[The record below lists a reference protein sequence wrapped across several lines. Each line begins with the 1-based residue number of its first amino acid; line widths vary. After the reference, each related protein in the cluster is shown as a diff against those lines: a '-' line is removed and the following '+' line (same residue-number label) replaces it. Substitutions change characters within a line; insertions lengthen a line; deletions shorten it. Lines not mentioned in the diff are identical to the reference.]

1 MKILVTGSAGFIG
14 SALKQFLEEQ
24 EIDVIP
30 FDIKDDLQ
38 YDIKDLEMLKKHVS
52 DVDGIVHLAAVS
64 RVITAQEQPH
74 ECVSTNIGGITNVL
88 EAARLRGKIT
98 PWIIFGSSREVFG
111 EPSVLPV
118 VEDSPKIPI
127 NIYGLSKITGEKLCE
142 TYARY
147 YGLKVR
153 ILRFSNVYTN
163 VNDHMDRVIPKF
175 ILKAL
180 KGEDLYINGSG
191 EEQFDFTYIS
201 DTVNGIWGCIQE
213 IERNDSAL
221 DDFNLSIGTP
231 VSLKDLAEI
240 IIKKTD
246 SKSRIMFNDSR
257 YYDVNHF
264 YASPKKAKENLGFS
278 PSISIEKG
286 IELAIQDLRKPSSYA
301 V

>member
-14 SALKQFLEEQ
+14 SALKEFLEEQ

-38 YDIKDLEMLKKHVS
+38 YDVKDLEMLKKYVS

-74 ECVSTNIGGITNVL
+74 ECVSTNIGGMANVL
-88 EAARLRGKIT
+88 EAARTRGNNS

-127 NIYGLSKITGEKLCE
+127 NIYGLSKITGENLCE
-142 TYARY
+142 TYTRY

-153 ILRFSNVYTN
+153 ILRFSNVYTSI
-163 VNDHMDRVIPKF
+163 NDHMDRVIPKF
-175 ILKAL
+175 ILQAL
-180 KGEDLYINGSG
+180 KGEDLFINGSG

-213 IERNDSAL
+213 IGRNDSVL

-240 IIKKTD
+240 IIEKTD
-246 SKSRIMFNDSR
+246 SKSRILFNDSR

-264 YASPKKAKENLGFS
+264 YASPKKAKDKLGFT
-278 PSISIEKG
+278 PSISIEEG
-286 IELAIQDLRKPSSYA
+286 IKLAIKDLKIMI
-301 V
+301 

>member
-14 SALKQFLEEQ
+14 SALKEFLEKQ

-38 YDIKDLEMLKKHVS
+38 CNVKNLEMLKKLVS

-64 RVITAQEQPH
+64 RVIIAQEQPH

-153 ILRFSNVYTN
+153 ILRFSNVYTSI
-163 VNDHMDRVIPKF
+163 NDHMDRVIPKF
-175 ILKAL
+175 ILQAL

-201 DTVNGIWGCIQE
+201 DTINGIWGCIQE

-264 YASPKKAKENLGFS
+264 YASPKKARDKLGFT
-278 PSISIEKG
+278 PSISIEEG
-286 IELAIQDLRKPSSYA
+286 IKLSIQDLRKI

>member
-14 SALKQFLEEQ
+14 SALKEFLEEQ

-38 YDIKDLEMLKKHVS
+38 YNIKDLKILKKRVS

-64 RVITAQEQPH
+64 RVIIAQEHPH
-74 ECVSTNIGGITNVL
+74 ECVSTNIGGVANVL
-88 EAARLRGKIT
+88 EAARTRGNNT

-118 VEDSPKIPI
+118 VEESPKIPI
-127 NIYGLSKITGEKLCE
+127 NIYGLSKITGENLCE
-142 TYARY
+142 VYTRY

-153 ILRFSNVYTN
+153 ILRFSNVYTSI
-163 VNDHMDRVIPKF
+163 NDHMDRVIPKF
-175 ILKAL
+175 ILQAL
-180 KGEDLYINGSG
+180 RDEDLYINGSG
-191 EEQFDFTYIS
+191 KEQFDFTYIS

-213 IERNDSAL
+213 IEKKDTVL

-231 VSLKDLAEI
+231 VSLKELAEL
-240 IIKKTD
+240 IIKKTE
-246 SKSRIMFNDSR
+246 SKSRIMFNYSR
-257 YYDVNHF
+257 NYDVNHF
-264 YASPKKAKENLGFS
+264 YASPKKAKDILRFS

-286 IELAIQDLRKPSSYA
+286 IELAIQDLHKI

>member
-14 SALKQFLEEQ
+14 SALKEFLEEQ

-38 YDIKDLEMLKKHVS
+38 YNIKDLEMLKKHVS

-64 RVITAQEQPH
+64 RVITAQQQPH
-74 ECVSTNIGGITNVL
+74 ECISTNIGGVANVL
-88 EAARLRGKIT
+88 EAARTRGKNS

-111 EPSVLPV
+111 EPLVLPV
-118 VEDSPKIPI
+118 FEDSPKIPI

-153 ILRFSNVYTN
+153 ILRFSNVYTSI
-163 VNDHMDRVIPKF
+163 NDHMDRVIPKF
-175 ILKAL
+175 ILQAL
-180 KGEDLYINGSG
+180 RDEDLYINGTG

-201 DTVNGIWGCIQE
+201 DTVYGIWGCIQE
-213 IERNDSAL
+213 IERKDSVL

-231 VSLKDLAEI
+231 VSLKKLAEI
-240 IIKKTD
+240 IIEKTG
-246 SKSRIMFNDSR
+246 SKSNIMFNDSR
-257 YYDVNHF
+257 NYDVNHF
-264 YASPKKAKENLGFS
+264 YASPKKAKEKLGFT
-278 PSISIEKG
+278 PTISIEKG
-286 IELAIQDLRKPSSYA
+286 IELAIQDLQKI

>member
-1 MKILVTGSAGFIG
+1 MKILVTGSTGFIG
-14 SALKQFLEEQ
+14 SALKEFLEEQ
-24 EIDVIP
+24 EIDIIP

-38 YDIKDLEMLKKHVS
+38 YDVKDLEMLKKHVS

-74 ECVSTNIGGITNVL
+74 ECVSTNIGGMANVL
-88 EAARLRGKIT
+88 EAARTRGNNT
-98 PWIIFGSSREVFG
+98 PWVIFGSSREVFG
-111 EPSVLPV
+111 EPSILPV

-127 NIYGLSKITGEKLCE
+127 NIYGLSKITGENLCE
-142 TYARY
+142 TYTRY

-153 ILRFSNVYTN
+153 ILRFSNVYTSI
-163 VNDHMDRVIPKF
+163 NDHMDRVIPKF
-175 ILKAL
+175 ILQAL
-180 KGEDLYINGSG
+180 KGEDLFINGSG

-213 IERNDSAL
+213 IERNDSVL

-240 IIKKTD
+240 IIEKTD
-246 SKSRIMFNDSR
+246 SKSRILFNDSR

-264 YASPKKAKENLGFS
+264 YASPKKAKDKLGFT
-278 PSISIEKG
+278 PSISIEEG
-286 IELAIQDLRKPSSYA
+286 IKLAIKDLEKKI
-301 V
+301 

>member
-14 SALKQFLEEQ
+14 SALKEFLEGQ
-24 EIDVIP
+24 KINVIP

-38 YDIKDLEMLKKHVS
+38 YDVKDLEMLKKYVS
-52 DVDGIVHLAAVS
+52 DVDGVVHLAAVS

-74 ECVSTNIGGITNVL
+74 ECVSTNIGGVVNVL
-88 EAARLRGKIT
+88 EAARIRGNNT

-127 NIYGLSKITGEKLCE
+127 NIYGLSKITGENLCE
-142 TYARY
+142 TYTRY

-163 VNDHMDRVIPKF
+163 INDHMDRVIPKF
-175 ILKAL
+175 ILQAL
-180 KGEDLYINGSG
+180 KDEDLHINGSG

-213 IERNDSAL
+213 IERKNFIL

-231 VSLKDLAEI
+231 VSLKKLAEI
-240 IIKKTD
+240 IIEKTG
-246 SKSRIMFNDSR
+246 SKSNIMFNDSR
-257 YYDVNHF
+257 NYDVNHF
-264 YASPKKAKENLGFS
+264 YASPKKAKEKLGFT

-286 IELAIQDLRKPSSYA
+286 IELAIQDLQKIM
-301 V
+301 

>member
-14 SALKQFLEEQ
+14 SALKEFLEEQ

-38 YDIKDLEMLKKHVS
+38 YNIKDLEMLKKHVS
-52 DVDGIVHLAAVS
+52 GVDGIVHLAAVS

-74 ECVSTNIGGITNVL
+74 ECVSTNIGGVANVL
-88 EAARLRGKIT
+88 EAARIRNKNT
-98 PWIIFGSSREVFG
+98 PWVIFGSSREVFG

-127 NIYGLSKITGEKLCE
+127 NIYGLSKITGENLCE
-142 TYARY
+142 TYTRY

-153 ILRFSNVYTN
+153 ILRFSNVYTSI
-163 VNDHMDRVIPKF
+163 NDHMDRVIPKF
-175 ILKAL
+175 ILQAL
-180 KGEDLYINGSG
+180 KDEDLCINGTG

-213 IERNDSAL
+213 IERKNSAL

-231 VSLKDLAEI
+231 VSLKELAKI
-240 IIKKTD
+240 IIEKTNSD
-246 SKSRIMFNDSR
+246 SKIKLYDSR
-257 YYDVNHF
+257 NYDVNHF
-264 YASPKKAKENLGFS
+264 YASPKKAIDHLGFS

-286 IELAIQDLRKPSSYA
+286 IELAIKDLRKFKN
-301 V
+301 

>member
-286 IELAIQDLRKPSSYA
+286 IELAIQDLRK
-301 V
+301 